1 VGTEIRTFYSLKE
14 MAEYVTDQ
22 INEYKSLY
30 EDYSQWLG
38 SLLRDS
44 DDPGK
49 LAALKRDMQS
59 SAKKNQAT
67 KQVQKKT
74 QDRSKNEQGSHWIE
88 VGGTMLC
95 STEQGE
101 AEILF
106 EAIEEINRKTQSLE
120 KFKSAL
126 QQIERIGPGKSVNY
140 VTYIKDDIP
149 DKIVIKSKITGQ
161 TDENF
166 NFAAEFTAQGLEH

>member
-1 VGTEIRTFYSLKE
+1 
-14 MAEYVTDQ
+14 
-22 INEYKSLY
+22 
-30 EDYSQWLG
+30 
-38 SLLRDS
+38 
-44 DDPGK
+44 
-49 LAALKRDMQS
+49 
-59 SAKKNQAT
+59 
-67 KQVQKKT
+67 
-74 QDRSKNEQGSHWIE
+74 
-88 VGGTMLC
+88 MLC

>member
-1 VGTEIRTFYSLKE
+1 
-14 MAEYVTDQ
+14 MAEYITDQ

-44 DDPGK
+44 DEAGK
-49 LAALKRDMQS
+49 LAAVKKEMQS
-59 SAKKNQAT
+59 TAKKSQGAR
-67 KQVQKKT
+67 QVQKKT
-74 QDRSKNEQGSHWIE
+74 QDRSKNEQGSRWIE
-88 VGGTMLC
+88 VGGTLLC
-95 STEQGE
+95 STEEGE

-106 EAIEEINRKTQSLE
+106 EAIEEINRKTESLE
-120 KFKSAL
+120 KFKSTL

-140 VTYIKDDIP
+140 VTYVKDDIP
-149 DKIVIKSKITGQ
+149 YKIVIKSKIAGQ

-166 NFAAEFTAQGLEH
+166 NFAAEFTAQALEH

>member
-1 VGTEIRTFYSLKE
+1 

-49 LAALKRDMQS
+49 LTALKKEMQT
-59 SAKKNQAT
+59 SAKKNPT
-67 KQVQKKT
+67 KSVQKKP
-74 QDRSKNEQGSHWIE
+74 QNRSNKEQGSHWIE
-88 VGGTMLC
+88 AGGTLLC

-120 KFKSAL
+120 KFKSTL

-140 VTYIKDDIP
+140 ITYIKDDIP
-149 DKIVIKSKITGQ
+149 GKIVIKSKITGQ
-161 TDENF
+161 SDERF
-166 NFAAEFTAQGLEH
+166 NFAAEFTAQALEH

>member
-1 VGTEIRTFYSLKE
+1 MGTEIRTFYSLKE
-14 MAEYVTDQ
+14 MAEFVSDQ

-59 SAKKNQAT
+59 SAKKNQGT
-67 KQVQKKT
+67 KQVQKKP

-120 KFKSAL
+120 KFKSTL

-140 VTYIKDDIP
+140 VTYVKDDIP
-149 DKIVIKSKITGQ
+149 DKIIIKSKITGQ